1 MEKNNSK
8 FLKEEDITKL
18 LIKFS
23 IPAIV
28 GMLVNALYNIVDR
41 IFVGKYVGNLGI
53 GAIYVSSSVSLILMA
68 FGMLV
73 GIGGNSLSSI
83 RLGQDRKEDSEKI
96 LGNAFTLL
104 FFISLA
110 LTVIGFFVLEP
121 LLKVFGATDKILP
134 YAMDYTRIILLG
146 APLQAVGFGL
156 NHFIRG
162 EGNPQTAM
170 KTMLIGAFINIVLDF
185 VFIRYFNMGI
195 KGAALATIIAQG
207 VSAIWVSYYFIK
219 GDSLLKLRWENLKVK
234 WNIMMEIFSLGFA
247 QFSMQLAASLVN
259 LVFNNSLATYGGDIA
274 VSSMGIIHGITM
286 FTLMPIFGVNQ
297 GSQPIIG
304 FNYGAEEYDRVIEAL
319 KKAIIAAVSI
329 ATLGW
334 LMILLVPEK
343 LFLLFLDKT
352 DDIDAIMRVGVRGLR
367 INLIFLPVIGAQIV
381 SSNYF
386 QATGAPK
393 KAAILGLSRQV
404 LFLIPA
410 ILIMPK
416 FLGLDGVWA
425 AGPASDIFAAIITGI
440 LLIKDLKKLE
450 RKKNI

>member
-1 MEKNNSK
+1 
-8 FLKEEDITKL
+8 
-18 LIKFS
+18 
-23 IPAIV
+23 
-28 GMLVNALYNIVDR
+28 
-41 IFVGKYVGNLGI
+41 
-53 GAIYVSSSVSLILMA
+53 
-68 FGMLV
+68 
-73 GIGGNSLSSI
+73 
-83 RLGQDRKEDSEKI
+83 
-96 LGNAFTLL
+96 
-104 FFISLA
+104 
-110 LTVIGFFVLEP
+110 
-121 LLKVFGATDKILP
+121 
-134 YAMDYTRIILLG
+134 
-146 APLQAVGFGL
+146 
-156 NHFIRG
+156 
-162 EGNPQTAM
+162 
-170 KTMLIGAFINIVLDF
+170 
-185 VFIRYFNMGI
+185 
-195 KGAALATIIAQG
+195 
-207 VSAIWVSYYFIK
+207 
-219 GDSLLKLRWENLKVK
+219 
-234 WNIMMEIFSLGFA
+234 
-247 QFSMQLAASLVN
+247 
-259 LVFNNSLATYGGDIA
+259 
-274 VSSMGIIHGITM
+274 M

-367 INLIFLPVIGAQIV
+367 LNLIFLPVIGAQIV

-450 RKKNI
+450 RKKEYIKS